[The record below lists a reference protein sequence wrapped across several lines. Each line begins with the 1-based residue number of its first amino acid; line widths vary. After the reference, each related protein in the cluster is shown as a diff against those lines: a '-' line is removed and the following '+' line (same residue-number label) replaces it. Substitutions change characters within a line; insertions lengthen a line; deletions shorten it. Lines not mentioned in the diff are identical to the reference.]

1 MGEAGKTA
9 IILEVGDILDRLGLS
24 RESISHLL
32 ETSAKIVKTQTDRN
46 ATLVQN
52 EYTQ

>member
-1 MGEAGKTA
+1 MGEAGKHA

-24 RESISHLL
+24 RESISHVL
-32 ETSAKIVKTQTDRN
+32 EGSAKIVMTQPDRN
-46 ATLVQN
+46 ATPVQN